1 MSDDA
6 RIDPA
11 PCGLNGFVGRDPEF
25 LAQVAKL
32 PRYAACE
39 AGVLIQGETGTGK
52 EIFAQALHYL
62 SARAP
67 RPWVAVNCGAI
78 PVELVE
84 SELFGHVR
92 GAFTSAQGARQGL
105 VAEAEAGTLFLDDI
119 DCLPLMAQAKL
130 LRFLQERE
138 YRAVGGSGLLR
149 ANVRVVAASN
159 RPLRDLARRG
169 EFREDLYYRLNV
181 LTLQLPPLRQ
191 RANDVPLLA
200 SHFARL
206 YGSARR
212 HLSEAAVQRLM
223 AHDWPGNV
231 RELAHVMERAA
242 LLCDADRIDA
252 RDIEIDGLGPATPVI
267 NAASLRE
274 AKAQLVEGFER
285 RSIEALLSAHGGNVT
300 RAAQAAGKN
309 RRAFFA
315 LMRKYCIEP
324 GGYRL

>member
-1 MSDDA
+1 MSDAAPLDA
-6 RIDPA
+6 LPA
-11 PCGLNGFVGRDPEF
+11 GLNGFIGRDPEF
-25 LAQVAKL
+25 LTQVAKL
-32 PRYAACE
+32 PRYAACD

-52 EIFAQALHYL
+52 EIFAQAIHYL

-92 GAFTSAQGARQGL
+92 GAFTSAQNARQGL
-105 VAEAEAGTLFLDDI
+105 VAEAEGGTLFLDDV
-119 DCLPLMAQAKL
+119 DCLPLLAQAKL

-138 YRAVGGSGLLR
+138 YRAVGGNQVLHADL
-149 ANVRVVAASN
+149 RVVAASN
-159 RPLRDLARRG
+159 RPLRELARQG
-169 EFREDLYYRLNV
+169 GFREDLYYRLHV
-181 LTLQLPPLRQ
+181 LTLHLPPLRQ
-191 RANDVPLLA
+191 RLADVPLLA
-200 SHFARL
+200 EHFARQF
-206 YGSARR
+206 GSAG
-212 HLSEAAVQRLM
+212 HSMSDAAVQRLM
-223 AHDWPGNV
+223 SHEWPGNV

-242 LLCDADRIDA
+242 LLCDGQRIDA
-252 RDIEIDGLGPATPVI
+252 RDIEIDDLGPPVPTLT
-267 NAASLRE
+267 AASLRE

-315 LMRKYCIEP
+315 LMRKYRIEA

>member
-1 MSDDA
+1 MSDA
-6 RIDPA
+6 APLDPT
-11 PCGLNGFVGRDPEF
+11 PCGLAGFVGRDAEF

-32 PRYAACE
+32 PRYAACD

-52 EIFAQALHYL
+52 EIFAQAIHYL

-105 VAEAEAGTLFLDDI
+105 VAEAEGGTLFLDDI
-119 DCLPLMAQAKL
+119 DCLPLLAQAKL

-138 YRAVGGSGLLR
+138 YRAVGGNQLLH
-149 ANVRVVAASN
+149 ADVRVVAASN
-159 RPLRDLARRG
+159 RPLRELARSG
-169 EFREDLYYRLNV
+169 QFREDLYYRLHV

-191 RANDVPLLA
+191 RPGDVPLLA
-200 SHFARL
+200 LHFARQ
-206 YGSARR
+206 YGSEQQRLA
-212 HLSEAAVQRLM
+212 EAAVQRLM

-242 LLCDADRIDA
+242 LLCDGDCIDA
-252 RDIEIDGLGPATPVI
+252 QDIEIDGLGPVAPAL

-315 LMRKYCIEP
+315 LMRKYSIEA